1 VRVRCVGAIGFIT
14 LATVRPESLARWIER
29 YERAWRAP
37 DTSALEDLFTH
48 DASYSPAPFEEP
60 LRGRAA
66 IAEFWEAS
74 REAPDEAFEMKWQP
88 VALEGRVGVARVEV
102 RYGGPPRRVY
112 RDIWIVDLD
121 DHGRC
126 VAFEEWPF
134 FPGQPRVA
142 PKDG

>member
-1 VRVRCVGAIGFIT
+1 VFIT
-14 LATVRPESLARWIER
+14 LATVQPESLAGWLDR

-37 DTSALEDLFTH
+37 GAWALEDLFTH
-48 DASYSPAPFEEP
+48 DASYSAAPFEEP

-66 IAEFWEAS
+66 IAAFWEAS
-74 REAPDEAFEMKWQP
+74 REGPDEAFDMAWQP
-88 VALEGRVGVARVEV
+88 VALEGSVGVARVEV
-102 RYGGPPRRVY
+102 RYAGPPRLVY

-121 DHGRC
+121 DDGRC

-142 PKDG
+142 AKGE